1 MAATTAATIGGSDGS
16 ICPGAPPT
24 VKSICLSGIW
34 QIPPGNVPLSP
45 NPEQPALVISGV
57 AQVIGNLTVG
67 PNSTLSFVVD
77 GNGASILMVSGCL
90 SLNGSRLEL
99 QLQQEPQAGQ
109 YDVASTACLVGRPAQ
124 VVGVRIFFF

>member
-1 MAATTAATIGGSDGS
+1 MHLLM
-16 ICPGAPPT
+16 PPFMLASCKWNSLFFFFLT
-24 VKSICLSGIW
+24 LS
-34 QIPPGNVPLSP
+34 
-45 NPEQPALVISGV
+45 
-57 AQVIGNLTVG
+57 IGNLTVG
-67 PNSTLSFVVD
+67 PNSTLSCVVD

-124 VVGVRIFFF
+124 VVGVRIFKFQD